1 MSRDNCYYTVKY
13 SDATDNICN
22 LRHKT
27 LKVVS
32 ANFHNGF
39 DYNYHLIIKGLAAK
53 FKRQFEGLGENIE
66 KNMTFL
72 VPIKKEKKSS
82 KKVT

>member
-1 MSRDNCYYTVKY
+1 MPRDNCYYTGKY

-27 LKVVS
+27 SKVVS
-32 ANFHNGF
+32 VIFHNGF

-53 FKRQFEGLGENIE
+53 FKGQFEGLEENIE